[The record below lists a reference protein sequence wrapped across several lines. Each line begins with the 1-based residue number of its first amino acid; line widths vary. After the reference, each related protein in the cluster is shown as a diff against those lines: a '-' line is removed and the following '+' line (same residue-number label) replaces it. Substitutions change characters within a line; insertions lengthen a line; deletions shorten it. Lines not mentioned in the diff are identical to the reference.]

1 MSWLVLG
8 GSQIIIWFLSQF
20 LAQFSQWE
28 LVDTIRVVI
37 FTSKLNMEQPFK
49 NENTYDVFMNEWF
62 MNKVG
67 MEYEPLQE
75 PEKNANLSKKKKVEI
90 K

>member
-62 MNKVG
+62 MNKVR

>member
-8 GSQIIIWFLSQF
+8 GSQIITWFLSQF

-62 MNKVG
+62 MNKVR